1 MSFVDH
7 FEWKG
12 RCGPLDL
19 VMSEHTFQPSTV
31 SLLVADALEVK
42 ETDTVVDAGCGS
54 GILSI
59 VAAKLGAKRVIGID
73 AVPDVVAVATENARR
88 HGVDDV
94 TSFYQGDL
102 FDPVPEDV
110 RADVIIGDV
119 SGIPDELAAVSGWFP
134 GGVGGGPSGAELPM
148 RMLEAARRLLAPGGR
163 LFLPTGSLQDETSIL
178 EKARDLYGKV
188 VKLVERNIP
197 FPSQLA
203 EAPEVLR
210 LVRDRIISLTP
221 RGSRYLWTARV
232 WLTADP

>member
-1 MSFVDH
+1 
-7 FEWKG
+7 
-12 RCGPLDL
+12 
-19 VMSEHTFQPSTV
+19 MSEHTFQPSTV

-88 HGVDDV
+88 HGVDNV
-94 TSFYQGDL
+94 TSFFQGDL

-232 WLTADP
+232 WLTADC

>member
-1 MSFVDH
+1 VSFVDH

-88 HGVDDV
+88 HGVDNV
-94 TSFYQGDL
+94 TSFFQGDL

-232 WLTADP
+232 WLTADC

>member
-1 MSFVDH
+1 VSFVDH

-232 WLTADP
+232 WLTADC

>member
-102 FDPVPEDV
+102 F
-110 RADVIIGDV
+110 
-119 SGIPDELAAVSGWFP
+119 
-134 GGVGGGPSGAELPM
+134 
-148 RMLEAARRLLAPGGR
+148 
-163 LFLPTGSLQDETSIL
+163 
-178 EKARDLYGKV
+178 
-188 VKLVERNIP
+188 
-197 FPSQLA
+197 
-203 EAPEVLR
+203 
-210 LVRDRIISLTP
+210 
-221 RGSRYLWTARV
+221 
-232 WLTADP
+232 

>member
-1 MSFVDH
+1 M
-7 FEWKG
+7 
-12 RCGPLDL
+12 
-19 VMSEHTFQPSTV
+19 
-31 SLLVADALEVK
+31 
-42 ETDTVVDAGCGS
+42 
-54 GILSI
+54 
-59 VAAKLGAKRVIGID
+59 
-73 AVPDVVAVATENARR
+73 
-88 HGVDDV
+88 
-94 TSFYQGDL
+94 
-102 FDPVPEDV
+102 
-110 RADVIIGDV
+110 IIGDV

-232 WLTADP
+232 WLTADC

>member
-88 HGVDDV
+88 HGVDNV
-94 TSFYQGDL
+94 TSFFQGDL

-197 FPSQLA
+197 FPSHLA

-232 WLTADP
+232 WLTADC

>member
-88 HGVDDV
+88 HGVDNV
-94 TSFYQGDL
+94 TSFFQGDL

-232 WLTADP
+232 WLTADC